1 MKDWPP
7 KSKCPFN
14 FNLDEEDFESF
25 KCGYIPLNTV
35 LDTQKCVKLFSDWA
49 STRNAHF
56 PGNPVLDNI
65 LSSTDKTQVCAWI
78 CKFASEA
85 QKKDGE
91 PYPPKTIH
99 HYIMG
104 IWRHIKQATKSSVN
118 LPRSAPTTVWG
129 RTGWQD
135 SFSWTFLT
143 NVSWKEV
150 DTAPLKGWENTSGQM
165 FFKNYKFVKHWTVL
179 QQENACAT
187 KLLLHSRLLLLSPYQ
202 GSAAVR
208 LTIVC
213 SVCFTTSHIPSDRC
227 NSPYRVNLTG
237 IDLAELFD
245 WLLLFLETQHC
256 VCIVFASS
264 FIVFIASYIWR
275 VAW

>member
-1 MKDWPP
+1 MHISQGIQYWTTFWVPLTRPRCVHGYASLQAKD
-7 KSKCPFN
+7 KRKTG
-14 FNLDEEDFESF
+14 NLT
-25 KCGYIPLNTV
+25 L
-35 LDTQKCVKLFSDWA
+35 L
-49 STRNAHF
+49 
-56 PGNPVLDNI
+56 
-65 LSSTDKTQVCAWI
+65 
-78 CKFASEA
+78 
-85 QKKDGE
+85 
-91 PYPPKTIH
+91 KTIN

-104 IWRHIKQATKSSVN
+104 IRRHIKQATKSSVN
-118 LPRSAPTTVWG
+118 LPWSTPTTVWG

-135 SFSWTFLT
+135 SFNRTFLT

-227 NSPYRVNLTG
+227 NSPYHVDLTG

-275 VAW
+275 VAWENSLQSRLKAIYGGSGGA